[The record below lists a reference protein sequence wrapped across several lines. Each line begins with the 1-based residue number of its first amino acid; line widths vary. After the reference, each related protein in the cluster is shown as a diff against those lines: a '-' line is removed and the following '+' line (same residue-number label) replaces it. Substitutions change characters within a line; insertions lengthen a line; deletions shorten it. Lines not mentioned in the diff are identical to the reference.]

1 MSGVIFVIGK
11 DGELIELEETPFEA
25 EAHFQELLAKHPGL
39 LAGDQIDPDS
49 PRRWLL
55 VAREFG
61 VPDQEAGS
69 DRWSVDHLFLDQDAI
84 PTFVEVKRSSDTRIR
99 REVVGQMLDYAA
111 NALAYWPANRLESQ
125 FRESQ
130 QAAGSDPDATL
141 EAFVG
146 TDMQPDEFWDL
157 ARVNLEVG
165 RVRLLFVGDRIPA
178 ELRRIVEFLNEQ
190 MDRIQVLAI
199 EIRQFTGAGI
209 RTLVPQVIGLTERT
223 RSRNAPAR
231 ARNTPWD
238 RESFLERLGE
248 LGSADIDVVT
258 KIIDW
263 AQKRSLVVSGGR
275 GPKMAS
281 LSFDLKDISILGI
294 DEWDG
299 RARFRVNFN
308 VLPPPFDAGPQRDEL
323 RRRLNELPGVELPP
337 ESQYQGIPLA
347 QVSGPQELQ
356 QLMDTLDWL
365 LGSIQSETGQG

>member
-11 DGELIELEETPFEA
+11 DEELIELEETPFEA

-61 VPDQEAGS
+61 IPDQEAGS

-84 PTFVEVKRSSDTRIR
+84 PTFVEVKRSSDSRIR

-111 NALAYWPANRLESQ
+111 NSLAYWPADRLESQ
-125 FRESQ
+125 FRDSQ
-130 QAAGSDPDATL
+130 QAAGMDPNTEL
-141 EAFVG
+141 EGFLG

-157 ARVNLEVG
+157 ARVNLELG
-165 RVRLLFVGDRIPA
+165 RVRLLFVGDRIPV

-199 EIRQFTGAGI
+199 EIRQFAGAGV

-223 RSRNAPAR
+223 RSRSAAPR
-231 ARNTPWD
+231 PRNTPWD
-238 RESFLERLGE
+238 RQSFLERLGE
-248 LGSADIDVVT
+248 LGSADIDTTT
-258 KIIDW
+258 KILDW
-263 AQKRSLVVSGGR
+263 AQKRSLAVSGGR
-275 GPKMAS
+275 GQRMAG
-281 LSFDLKDISILGI
+281 LNFNWNDISILGI

-299 RARFRVNFN
+299 NARFRVNFY

-323 RRRLNELPGVELPP
+323 RSRLNELPGVELPL
-337 ESQYQGIPLA
+337 ESQYQGIPLTL
-347 QVSGPQELQ
+347 VRGTSELE
-356 QLMDTLDWL
+356 QLLDTLDWL
-365 LGSIQSETGQG
+365 LSSIQSDGKT